1 MFKHILVP
9 IDLAQAEKAQAM
21 LDRARLLADQGARIT
36 VVHVVK
42 DLPSYVRAEL
52 PQGLVEKNT
61 RLARQDIEKLVQE
74 SGTVAGIEICEG
86 DAAQEILALADSSK
100 ADLIL
105 IASHKPGLQD
115 YLLGST
121 AARVVRH
128 ASCSVL
134 VLR

>member
-36 VVHVVK
+36 VVHVVE

-61 RLARQDIEKLVQE
+61 LLARQDIEKLVQE
-74 SGTVAGIEICEG
+74 SGTVAGIEICQG
-86 DAAQEILALADSSK
+86 DASREILTLANSSK

>member
-1 MFKHILVP
+1 MFKNILVP
-9 IDLAQAEKAQAM
+9 IDLTQAEKAQAM

-36 VVHVVK
+36 VVHVVE

-52 PQGLVEKNT
+52 PQGLVEKNSL
-61 RLARQDIEKLVQE
+61 LARQDIEKLVQA
-74 SGTVAGIEICEG
+74 SGTTAGIEIREG
-86 DAAQEILALADSSK
+86 DASREILTFAESSK

-128 ASCSVL
+128 ATCSVL